1 MERMHLKY
9 KNEIIPEILKERKLK
24 NVMEVPS
31 IKKIAVNVGIGSFRE
46 NREAVESFT
55 QELANICGQKPY
67 PRKAK
72 KSEAGFKIRG
82 GDIVGLAV
90 TLRGDRMWAFL
101 DKLVNIALP
110 RVRDFRGL
118 SNTSFDGNGNY
129 SIGIREH
136 VIFPE
141 IDQNIVKG
149 IRSLQLTM
157 VTNSKNKELNEL
169 LLRKLGLPF
178 RKDLKAPSELAPW
191 TAK

>member
-1 MERMHLKY
+1 MYLQSEYMERMHLKY
-9 KNEIIPEILKERKLK
+9 KNEIIPEILKEKKLK
-24 NVMEVPS
+24 NVMEVPF
-31 IKKIAVNVGIGSFRE
+31 IKKIAVNVGIGGFRE

-118 SNTSFDGNGNY
+118 SSTSFDGAGNY

-178 RKDLKAPSELAPW
+178 RKDLSV
-191 TAK
+191 